1 MSSTTSPMISNKT
14 EEDVLDEEDIG
25 LLTQDLAQKKQCI
38 INRIAVRADMEDCI
52 DDKDSG
58 GRGGSLRVT
67 GLVTKKLGSTGKPF
81 GGGG

>member
-52 DDKDSG
+52 DDEDSG
-58 GRGGSLRVT
+58 GRGGV
-67 GLVTKKLGSTGKPF
+67 
-81 GGGG
+81 